1 MSDYAGEDRKRNRTL
16 LIVEGN
22 HEKNKLFWLLFK
34 CFGEIEINFDDIWI
48 YGTNIYKLHED
59 IVSEYGK
66 DWAIDEDDIDLP
78 YVISKKQN
86 KPVCYKDDF
95 TNIIIVFDYERHD
108 PCFSEDKIMDMQKC
122 FNDVADMGK
131 LYINYPMIE
140 SYQHLNCLPDP
151 EYSERKIPISLQP
164 GDEYKSLVRKET
176 CLSWAMEFPH
186 RMDNLIEDRFGI
198 LEKTV
203 KNICCEKVLRLSDG
217 SDLKADLDLIFS
229 DAVDETSRKTLVGQL
244 SDWIH
249 KAQYADCGT
258 NYWEYM
264 RDTFKEIILH
274 NICKANRIQNGN
286 YNIAPNEHKA
296 CFEGLDYESILQ
308 IQNQSS
314 RDLDTG
320 EIWVLNTSVLF
331 IAEYNFSMVQ

>member
-1 MSDYAGEDRKRNRTL
+1 
-16 LIVEGN
+16 
-22 HEKNKLFWLLFK
+22 
-34 CFGEIEINFDDIWI
+34 
-48 YGTNIYKLHED
+48 
-59 IVSEYGK
+59 
-66 DWAIDEDDIDLP
+66 
-78 YVISKKQN
+78 
-86 KPVCYKDDF
+86 
-95 TNIIIVFDYERHD
+95 
-108 PCFSEDKIMDMQKC
+108 
-122 FNDVADMGK
+122 
-131 LYINYPMIE
+131 
-140 SYQHLNCLPDP
+140 
-151 EYSERKIPISLQP
+151 
-164 GDEYKSLVRKET
+164 
-176 CLSWAMEFPH
+176 MEFPH